1 MPSIDSL
8 NFPSDPSTTNPP
20 YTYGP
25 DTTPPNVANQVT
37 YLYSNG
43 KWTAQGDGYLPIS
56 GGLLTGDLEAPYFIG
71 DGRYLT
77 NLQVTSESGGTVT
90 LITPGAGLATY
101 NAVGDNLP
109 NGIDDEGSIGIDPT
123 GDLITGTGAFGGN
136 VTITDKLTITNTGS
150 TPFAIEDNII
160 TATSDSVKILN
171 SDTDETVSHA
181 TLEVGYINSVSGNF
195 DPTITFNSAGSGILL
210 GGCTFADSKVSI
222 DATGQFDFK
231 NIVRG
236 FSAADPINPTISLAS
251 STGDATFTGD
261 LSVKSIISNGNFSTT
276 GQIKNTQNTIILNTD
291 GSATFGNYTGDTC
304 GVGIAADYNELGL
317 SVNAGGDGYSNIAQ
331 FKSANGVSGL
341 TIVGDGQG
349 EFTGN
354 VISGDASFATA
365 YTYMSPGGIGV
376 MADENTPKC
385 VLSSDGSTQFA
396 SGRNNVTSTGDLF
409 LTDPDGNHTVDIYS
423 GGASSFTDK
432 LQIQKA
438 GADVA
443 LFEVLSTSAPA
454 TFQVTSGGNVS
465 MSGILSCNGAGN
477 FDGNV
482 NAGDIAAAHVTIQ
495 STGYIDMVGNSP
507 TNASRKFIGGSC
519 VEMAFGDGT
528 LMIGGTLDPT
538 YAAAQEPNIL
548 LEPSGASL
556 FKGQLEVGASGYTS
570 TAGVSLAPAGGVY
583 CQTVTAAG
591 KISTDGYVVP
601 VGGLY
606 TGATFTNGTGAVLTG
621 AGGFTLLNAADD
633 SSDFINCWHGTTAA
647 ENKRFQVTGD
657 GNISGQSLTINDVGG
672 QISGSGGGLS
682 NYLFMGY
689 GTAQS
694 IKFYTWTG
702 SDGIPAGRVVA
713 TEFVDSN
720 GYSLEKSKTAL
731 QAIKTAALDPATDLA
746 GLKAAIVAALADH

>member
-8 NFPSDPSTTNPP
+8 NFPSDPSATNPP

-109 NGIDDEGSIGIDPT
+109 NGIDEEGSIGIDPT

-236 FSAADPINPTISLAS
+236 FSAADPINPTISLVG
-251 STGDATFTGD
+251 STGNATFTGD

-304 GVGIAADYNELGL
+304 AVGITADYNELGL

-365 YTYMSPGGIGV
+365 YTYMSTGGIGV

-443 LFEVLSTSAPA
+443 LFEVLSDSTPA

-465 MSGILSCNGAGN
+465 MSGILSCKGAGN

-548 LEPSGASL
+548 LEPSGESYFGEL
-556 FKGQLEVGASGYTS
+556 GVRGLGGTD
-570 TAGVSLAPAGGVY
+570 TAFY
-583 CQTVTAAG
+583 
-591 KISTDGYVVP
+591 IWD
-601 VGGLY
+601 
-606 TGATFTNGTGAVLTG
+606 
-621 AGGFTLLNAADD
+621 ADD
-633 SSDFINCWHGTTAA
+633 SNNTSVSMNADGDARFVGNIETGAFLYRKDNVTDKSGFYFDNTSILPAIGPSLTNGSVDFGGAGAYAWRNIYLTGNVYPNGTVQFINA
-647 ENKRFQVTGD
+647 D
-657 GNISGQSLTINDVGG
+657 GSTLDAKDAITKAKDALT
-672 QISGSGGGLS
+672 
-682 NYLFMGY
+682 
-689 GTAQS
+689 
-694 IKFYTWTG
+694 
-702 SDGIPAGRVVA
+702 
-713 TEFVDSN
+713 
-720 GYSLEKSKTAL
+720 
-731 QAIKTAALDPATDLA
+731 AIKTAALDPATDLA